1 MMINEIPIF
10 KPLGETQKES
20 ASKQTILEFII
31 EIYDR
36 FKNKVDCTETRQQI
50 ENCISDSLKAQF
62 IAHEFKITEGQRNV
76 LTNEIIEQFWALSYP
91 IHVTLPSITNMN
103 LQMTFQQLKE
113 HFNKRIENLKV
124 ELKLTE

>member
-1 MMINEIPIF
+1 MINITKSKVLNYVE
-10 KPLGETQKES
+10 KVL
-20 ASKQTILEFII
+20 SKQTTLYYGHAII
-31 EIYDR
+31 SR
-36 FKNKVDCTETRQQI
+36 KQI

-62 IAHEFKITEGQRNV
+62 IAHEFQITEGQRNV

-91 IHVTLPSITNMN
+91 IHATLPSITDMN

>member
-1 MMINEIPIF
+1 MINQIPIF

-20 ASKQTILEFII
+20 DSQQTILEFII

-36 FKNKVDCTETRQQI
+36 FKNKADYTEIRQQI

-62 IAHEFKITEGQRNV
+62 IAYEFNITEGQRNV
-76 LTNEIIEQFWALSYP
+76 LTNEITEQFWALTAP
-91 IHVTLPSITNMN
+91 VHATLPSITNVN

-124 ELKLTE
+124 